1 MRRIYLPVLLG
12 NVEESRA
19 GAFVALFTLESA
31 CRALLMTIVPLQAY
45 ALLRDAQQLS
55 FLYLTVSSAGLAASL
70 GVPVLMHAV
79 RRRWMITIGALTYVL
94 AAYLFS
100 TSEFWPLVAALTIQI
115 VATAMLEVT
124 INLYM
129 LDHVARRELNTFEP
143 RRLLFSGTA
152 FIIGPWAGVY
162 LNQNVLDNLTFMI
175 VAATAL
181 TLLGLFWQLR
191 LGDSPAIQPAKTPPP
206 NPLRYIPKFARQP
219 RLLLAWALAVGR
231 NGWWLMFFVY
241 TPIFVTEAGYGPALG
256 GALVS
261 LGVGPVIFVRIWG
274 RIGERIG
281 IRRLLI
287 TGYALTGALTI
298 AAGLTT
304 EWAPAAM
311 VLLVLAACGAT
322 IIDGG
327 GNVPFLR
334 AVHPLERGEM
344 TSVYTTYR
352 HATSLLTPAL
362 FALVLAFLP
371 LPFVFVAG
379 GIAMIGMAWLS
390 GFLPKRL

>member
-1 MRRIYLPVLLG
+1 M
-12 NVEESRA
+12 
-19 GAFVALFTLESA
+19 
-31 CRALLMTIVPLQAY
+31 
-45 ALLRDAQQLS
+45 
-55 FLYLTVSSAGLAASL
+55 
-70 GVPVLMHAV
+70 
-79 RRRWMITIGALTYVL
+79 
-94 AAYLFS
+94 
-100 TSEFWPLVAALTIQI
+100 
-115 VATAMLEVT
+115 
-124 INLYM
+124 
-129 LDHVARRELNTFEP
+129 
-143 RRLLFSGTA
+143 
-152 FIIGPWAGVY
+152 Y

-219 RLLLAWALAVGR
+219 RLVLAWALAVGR

-287 TGYALTGALTI
+287 AGYALTGALTI

-304 EWAPAAM
+304 EWAPATMA
-311 VLLVLAACGAT
+311 LLVLAACGAT